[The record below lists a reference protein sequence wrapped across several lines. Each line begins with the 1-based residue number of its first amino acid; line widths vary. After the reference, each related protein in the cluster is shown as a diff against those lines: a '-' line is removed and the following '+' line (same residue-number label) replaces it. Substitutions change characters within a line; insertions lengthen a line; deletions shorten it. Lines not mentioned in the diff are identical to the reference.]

1 MQNFPGCY
9 TLFPNQDD
17 EKDHKGLGPL
27 DPSGPSASWALRP
40 LGPLDPSGRWTP
52 RALRALSAFRAL
64 GLLGRPLGSFD
75 PSDRWPLGPSASRAL
90 SASRA
95 FGIIVK
101 LPQKCLKKTRLHTG
115 ARNKFASESEMRHER
130 LGTSITIQCDL
141 HSPLAPQISMLI
153 CDSWFVHLRTFRW
166 ETGGLGRRS
175 RAIHNP
181 TLKSGGRG
189 GSKNQFCQM

>member
-17 EKDHKGLGPL
+17 EKDHKGLGPLDPSGPSASWALRPLGPL

-101 LPQKCLKKTRLHTG
+101 LPQKCLKKKRVCTQVPETSSQVKVKCVMSAL
-115 ARNKFASESEMRHER
+115 ARR
-130 LGTSITIQCDL
+130 
-141 HSPLAPQISMLI
+141 
-153 CDSWFVHLRTFRW
+153 
-166 ETGGLGRRS
+166 
-175 RAIHNP
+175 
-181 TLKSGGRG
+181 
-189 GSKNQFCQM
+189 